1 MHLKQDQ
8 RIQVFGE
15 PQPTP
20 EETIA
25 GNTTENPDVV
35 VAYVHHQ
42 QELETL
48 LPAIKPDL
56 KKTTLLW
63 LMYPKGNKDFHRDT
77 IHVFMRTQGL
87 QGTSMV
93 SVDKIW
99 SAMRFKM
106 LD

>member
-15 PQPTP
+15 PHPTP

-35 VAYVHHQ
+35 VLYVHNQ

-48 LPAIKPDL
+48 LPEVQKDIQ
-56 KKTTLLW
+56 KTTLIW
-63 LMYPKGNKDFHRDT
+63 LMYPKGNKAFHRDT
-77 IHVFMRTQGL
+77 IYGFMRTQGL

>member
-1 MHLKQDQ
+1 MHLKPEL

-20 EETIA
+20 EEHIT
-25 GNTTENPDVV
+25 GNTTADPDAV
-35 VAYVHHQ
+35 VAHAHNQ
-42 QELETL
+42 QELEAL
-48 LPAIKPDL
+48 LPDLRGAIK
-56 KKTTLLW
+56 KNTLIW
-63 LMYPKGNKDFHRDT
+63 LLYPKGNKAFHRDT
-77 IHVFMRTQGL
+77 IHTFMRTQGL
-87 QGTSMV
+87 QGTSMI